1 MVLDEKLWLTA
12 DRSELV
18 PDGDER
24 AAFLFGT
31 PGKRVDAETAAKYGL
46 IPSQEPA
53 AATEPEPPTA
63 EPEAEQE
70 APVEEPVA
78 EPAPEPEP
86 ETPKPRRKRAAKS
99 ADKSVQPEG
108 DK

>member
-53 AATEPEPPTA
+53 AATEPEP
-63 EPEAEQE
+63 EAEQE